1 MAYEN
6 IRFAVEGKIA
16 RLALARPPLNVLN
29 LAMMREM
36 TAVLEEVAGRNDLR
50 VLVISGEGKGFS
62 AGVEVGEHIGDT
74 AREMIE
80 VFHGLFRILGRIE
93 IPVVGLVHGM
103 TLGGGCE
110 LAALCDLL
118 FASDKLKFGQP
129 EIQVGVFPPVA
140 AAAFPR
146 RVGWAAAA
154 DLVLSG
160 RVVGAEEALRLGFVS
175 RVFPADGFAEQSEE
189 AVQAIASLSGAVL
202 RAGKRALIA
211 GAGDPL
217 AALSEI
223 ETIYLDELMKTE
235 DADEGLRAFLEKR
248 KPVWKDR

>member
-1 MAYEN
+1 MATEH
-6 IRFAVEGKIA
+6 IRFTVEGKIA
-16 RLALARPPLNVLN
+16 RLVLARPPLNVLN

-36 TAVLEEVAGRNDLR
+36 TGVLEEVSGREDLR
-50 VLVISGEGKGFS
+50 VLVLSGEGKGFS
-62 AGVEVGEHIGDT
+62 AGVEVGEHVGDT

-80 VFHGLFRILGRIE
+80 VFHGLFRVLARIE
-93 IPVVGLVHGM
+93 IPVVGLVHGL

-118 FASDKLKFGQP
+118 FACDDLKFGQP

-154 DLVLSG
+154 DLVLTG
-160 RVVGAEEALRLGFVS
+160 RVIGAEEALGLGFVS
-175 RVFPADGFAEQSEE
+175 RVYPAEGFAEKSEK
-189 AVQAIASLSGAVL
+189 AVQGIAALSGVVL
-202 RAGKRALIA
+202 RTAKRALFA

-217 AALSEI
+217 AALADI

-248 KPVWKDR
+248 KPLWKDR